1 MRLEAKVAAGCQVG
15 KEAQA
20 RNDLQT
26 SQVALERYCSVD
38 LTVVFE
44 AAVDSR
50 SHGRASRCEHVGRLE
65 LQ

>member
-1 MRLEAKVAAGCQVG
+1 MRLEAKVTAGCQVG

-26 SQVALERYCSVD
+26 SQVALERYCSVG

-44 AAVDSR
+44 VAVDNR